1 VTSKRWRILLL
12 ERSEWAGVEVS
23 DGAIEE
29 LGRYFELIAKWNAT
43 INLTALPLE
52 PPTATTVD
60 RLFIEPLAA
69 ARVFPRGPLVWFDVG
84 SGGGSPAI
92 PLKILYPEASLT
104 MVETKARKAA
114 FLREA
119 VRLLA
124 LSQAFVEN
132 ARFEVTAEARPASTQ
147 LVTSRA
153 VKLDE
158 VFASSA
164 CRLLSSR
171 GQLLAFRSTSRV
183 HLIEGM
189 THRETIELLPN
200 GRSFLS
206 IYAKG

>member
-1 VTSKRWRILLL
+1 M
-12 ERSEWAGVEVS
+12 S
-23 DGAIEE
+23 DEAIEE

-52 PPTATTVD
+52 PPTADTVD

-69 ARVFPRGPLVWFDVG
+69 ARVFPQGPLVWLDVG

-104 MVETKARKAA
+104 MVEAKARKAA

-124 LSQAFVEN
+124 LSQTFVEN
-132 ARFEVTAEARPASTQ
+132 ARFEVTAEVHPASTQ

-153 VKLDE
+153 VKLDD
-158 VFASSA
+158 VFASSV
-164 CRLLSSR
+164 CRLLSSK
-171 GQLLAFRSTSRV
+171 GHLLVFRSTSRA
-183 HLIEGM
+183 HPIEGM
-189 THRETIELLPN
+189 THQETIELLPN

-206 IYAKG
+206 VYTKG

>member
-1 VTSKRWRILLL
+1 VTSKEWRILLL
-12 ERSEWAGVEVS
+12 ERSERAGVRLS
-23 DGAIEE
+23 DGANEE

-52 PPTATTVD
+52 PPTADTVD

-69 ARVFPRGPLVWFDVG
+69 ARHFPRSPLVWFDVG

-104 MVETKARKAA
+104 MVEAKARKAA

-124 LSQAFVEN
+124 LSQALVEN
-132 ARFEVTAEARPASTQ
+132 ARFEVTAEAHPASAE
-147 LVTSRA
+147 LITSRA

-158 VFASSA
+158 VFASSV
-164 CRLLSSR
+164 CRLLSPK
-171 GQLLAFRSTSRV
+171 GQLLVFRSTSRV

-189 THRETIELLPN
+189 THQETIELLPN